1 MNRILFS
8 ILLITSFAFS
18 QYLQKGLYPDCSYVI
33 VTEDGWKIHKNDKGR
48 ILSMLPKD
56 KHDVAKGNYS
66 FDKFGNLIPYIPC
79 NSNENDFYS
88 KTGGGFI
95 DAQPEIISKETEV
108 EVEVSLDFGKLFE
121 KFDFS
126 VYGGGTMGF
135 GDNLPGQFPIGMA
148 YGADIKLA
156 QCPIFNRNNITLSLS
171 GMSATWDGAN
181 ANYDYT
187 LGWSEPNSWS
197 YDWSNDNA
205 AKEATLSTMGVFLGY
220 KLNLGKISITPSVG
234 MLTQTIDDLPFL
246 LLYDDEFY
254 LATLSSDGQDNAIK
268 VDVGYNFGKISVY
281 AGGTYSL
288 TSNYHWSNT
297 EQPAVY
303 LNAGLKYN
311 F

>member
-18 QYLQKGLYPDCSYVI
+18 QYLQEGLYPDCSYVI
-33 VTEDGWKIHKNDKGR
+33 VTEDGWKIHKNNKGR

-56 KHDVAKGNYS
+56 KHDVAKGKYS

-79 NSNENDFYS
+79 NINENDFYS
-88 KTGGGFI
+88 KTDGGFI
-95 DAQPEIISKETEV
+95 DSQPKISSKETEV

-126 VYGGGTMGF
+126 VYGGAMMGF
-135 GDNLPGQFPIGMA
+135 GDNFPGQFPIGMT
-148 YGADIKLA
+148 YGADIKVA
-156 QCPIFNRNNITLSLS
+156 QCPIFDRNNITLSLS
-171 GMSATWDGAN
+171 GMSAAWDGAS

-187 LGWSEPNSWS
+187 LGWAEPGSWS
-197 YDWSNDNA
+197 YDWSNSDV
-205 AKEATLSTMGVFLGY
+205 AKEATLSTMGVFVGY
-220 KLNLGKISITPSVG
+220 KLNLGKIFIAPSVG
-234 MLTQTIDDLPFL
+234 MLTQTVDNLPFL
-246 LLYDDEFY
+246 LSDQTTIVTQSF
-254 LATLSSDGQDNAIK
+254 DGQDNAIK
-268 VDVGYNFGKISVY
+268 VDVGYNFGKISIY

-288 TSNYHWSNT
+288 TSNYHWGNT

-303 LNAGLKYN
+303 LNGGLKYN